1 MKNVLGRLAT
11 AWRLL
16 FYLLLRLFLSNVIYC
31 INTNNMHT
39 KTLVGVSLMAL
50 LALLALLA
58 IAARLDSLP
67 TQEGGE
73 VTAVNTNDDSVVLNT
88 EENNQAGEI
97 NQASDERRVI
107 TSEVE
112 TEVLAGE
119 EKFSGVLEEVNVGCF
134 ADGECYVVVDGKHV
148 TTMMGWTNATVGSV
162 SGVEGFGDLERFI
175 GEEVEVYAGM
185 KKDGTYTLYQKAE
198 YYVALKGVETA
209 FLEVGKTKTLSGL
222 ALTPKK
228 VVEDSRCPIG
238 LMCIAAGT
246 VKIEV
251 GVNNDKSSQVE
262 TFELGETKTVFGK
275 AVTFH
280 SVTPDKEE
288 GKSALEYQF
297 YFSVK

>member
-1 MKNVLGRLAT
+1 
-11 AWRLL
+11 
-16 FYLLLRLFLSNVIYC
+16 
-31 INTNNMHT
+31 MHT

-50 LALLALLA
+50 VALLAILA
-58 IAARLDSLP
+58 IAARLDTP
-67 TQEGGE
+67 RTQEGSE
-73 VTAVNTNDDSVVLNT
+73 VGVIRTNDNSAVLNT
-88 EENNQAGEI
+88 GDNNQIGSTDEP
-97 NQASDERRVI
+97 SDERRVI

-112 TEVLAGE
+112 TETLSGE

-148 TTMMGWTNATVGSV
+148 TTMIGWTNAVVGSIK
-162 SGVEGFGDLERFI
+162 GVEGFGDLERFI
-175 GEEVEVYAGM
+175 REEVEVYAGV

-209 FLEVGKTKTLSGL
+209 FLEIGKTKTLAGL

-246 VKIEV
+246 VKLEV
-251 GVNNDKSSQVE
+251 TIGDGEKVE
-262 TFELGETKTVFGK
+262 IFELGESKTVLGK
-275 AVTFH
+275 KVTFH
-280 SVTPDKEE
+280 SITPDKEE
-288 GKSALEYQF
+288 GKSPTDYQF